1 MGRTIDIF
9 PVNRVEGDLEIRVE
23 LEDGVIAEAR
33 SVGTLYRGFENILA
47 GRSALDGLVITPR
60 ICGICSTAH
69 LMAAA
74 KSLDMIYSVSIPD
87 TARRIRN
94 IALGVEKLQNDMRHS
109 FLIFMCDFANP
120 CYRKHSLYEEALF
133 RYAPLKGKRSHR
145 TAAETA
151 KLIEIIAILG
161 GQWPHSSFMVPG
173 GVVSAPRL
181 TDIAQCR
188 WLLAAYRKWY
198 ESKVL
203 GCDISRWAE
212 VRNCADLAQWL
223 EESDTHRESD
233 MGMFLR
239 FSHEAGLDKMG
250 QGHGNFISF
259 GSMEL
264 PENTKVASMGTGR
277 DWQPSGFLSKGTV
290 EPFDQQ
296 KIAEDISCSWF
307 RDKESGPCHPFDSI
321 TVPYATGSE
330 GKKYSWAKAPRYDG
344 LPAETGPLA
353 ELLIARH
360 PLFTDLVREK
370 GPSVLVRQLARM
382 VRPALLL
389 PVLDL
394 WLSEVAQ
401 DREIFFRN
409 YREIGS
415 GEGFGLTG
423 ASRGA
428 LGHWVKIRNEKIEK
442 YQIISPTTWNASPR
456 DGRGLRGP
464 WEEALIGTAVADP
477 ENPVEVGHIIR
488 SFDACLVCT
497 VHAVRADDP
506 CKRHS
511 LFKC

>member
-33 SVGTLYRGFENILA
+33 SVGTLYRGFENILV

-69 LMAAA
+69 LLAAA
-74 KSLDMIYSVSIPD
+74 KSLDMLYSVSIPD
-87 TARRIRN
+87 TAIRIRN
-94 IALGVEKLQNDMRHS
+94 IALGVEKLQSDMRHS

-120 CYRKHSLYEEALF
+120 CYKKHSLFDQALV
-133 RYAPLKGKRSHR
+133 RYAPLKGESSRMA
-145 TAAETA
+145 AAETG

-173 GVVSAPRL
+173 GVVSAPRV

-198 ESKVL
+198 ENQVL
-203 GCDISRWAE
+203 GCDIPRWAD
-212 VRNCADLAQWL
+212 VKTRADMEQWL
-223 EESDTHRESD
+223 EESETHRQSD
-233 MGMFLR
+233 LGIFIR
-239 FSHEAGLDKMG
+239 FAQEAGLDRIG
-250 QGHGNFISF
+250 RGHGNFISF
-259 GSMEL
+259 GSMQL
-264 PENTKVASMGTGR
+264 PENTKIISMGKGKE
-277 DWQPSGFLSKGTV
+277 WQPSGFLSRGRV
-290 EPFDQQ
+290 QHFDQQ
-296 KIAEDISCSWF
+296 KITEDVTCSWF
-307 RDKESGPCHPFDSI
+307 RDKKAGQHPLESL

-330 GKKYSWAKAPRYDG
+330 GEKYTWAKAPRYDG

-360 PLFTDLVREK
+360 PLFTDLVREN
-370 GPSVLVRQLARM
+370 GPSVFVRQMARII
-382 VRPALLL
+382 RPALLL
-389 PVLDL
+389 PVLDQ
-394 WLSEVAQ
+394 WLSEIAQ

-409 YREIGS
+409 YKEIAS

-456 DGRGLRGP
+456 DGQGIRGP
-464 WEEALIGTAVADP
+464 WEEALIGTAVSDR

-497 VHAVRADDP
+497 VHTTLADNP
-506 CKRHS
+506 SKTLS
-511 LFKC
+511 LLKC

>member
-1 MGRTIDIF
+1 MSRTIEIF

-23 LEDGVIAEAR
+23 LEDNVITEAR
-33 SVGTLYRGFENILA
+33 SMGTLYRGFENILV

-69 LMAAA
+69 LMSAA
-74 KSLDMIYSVSIPD
+74 KSLDMLYNVSIPD

-109 FLIFMCDFANP
+109 FLIFMCDFASPHYKN
-120 CYRKHSLYEEALF
+120 HSLFNEAAARYE
-133 RYAPLKGKRSHR
+133 PLKGESSRR

-188 WLLAAYRKWY
+188 RLLAAYRKWY
-198 ESKVL
+198 ENHVL
-203 GCDISRWAE
+203 GCEIERWAE
-212 VRNCADLAQWL
+212 VKSRADMEHWL
-223 EESDTHRESD
+223 EESDAHRQSD
-233 MGMFLR
+233 AGIFIR
-239 FSHEAGLDKMG
+239 FAHEAGLDRIG
-250 QGHGNFISF
+250 RGHGNFISF
-259 GSMEL
+259 GSMQL
-264 PENTKVASMGTGR
+264 PENTNVISMGTGK
-277 DWQPSGFLSKGTV
+277 DWQPSGFLSKGIV
-290 EPFDQQ
+290 HIFDQQ
-296 KIAEDISCSWF
+296 KIAEDVTCSWF
-307 RDKESGPCHPFDSI
+307 RDRDTGLHPFDGI

-330 GKKYSWAKAPRYDG
+330 GEKYSWAKAPRYEG

-370 GPSVLVRQLARM
+370 GPSVFVRQMARII
-382 VRPALLL
+382 RPSLLL
-389 PVLDL
+389 PVLDQ
-394 WLSEVAQ
+394 WMGEVGRERENFFCNYTEVA
-401 DREIFFRN
+401 
-409 YREIGS
+409 S

-442 YQIISPTTWNASPR
+442 YQIITPTTWNASPR
-456 DGRGLRGP
+456 DGQGVRGP
-464 WEEALIGTAVADP
+464 WEEALIGTRVADT

-497 VHAVRADDP
+497 VHTIRSARSPKTVSFFR
-506 CKRHS
+506 C
-511 LFKC
+511 